1 MAKKNVNGN
10 ALKLQIMI
18 FDSILRVNGLF
29 QNTNAKSTKMA
40 KIGVANS
47 QLPVCFKSFFCVS

>member
-1 MAKKNVNGN
+1 MANKNVDGN
-10 ALKLQIMI
+10 ASKLHIMI
-18 FDSILRVNGLF
+18 FDTILRVNGLF

-47 QLPVCFKSFFCVS
+47 QLPVCFKSVFCVS